1 MNKEEMI
8 AMDACPETVTI
19 FISQRMN
26 GKTDAAISTYRHRVM
41 ECLSKKFDG
50 CVSFSL
56 PLEPLAYSPVYM
68 LGESLQQLDNC
79 DLAAFPEDWH
89 EARGCAIEWLVCEKY
104 GIPTILMNK
113 TGDKILTELTAE
125 DVVKKARGDDATFC
139 PEHFS
144 SNRSIHNCR
153 LCISNGLII

>member
-26 GKTDAAISTYRHRVM
+26 GKTDEEIKDYRQRVM
-41 ECLSKKFDG
+41 DVLSKKFDG

-56 PLEPLAYSPVYM
+56 LLEPLAYSPVYM
-68 LGESLQQLDNC
+68 LGESIMQLDNC
-79 DLAAFPEDWH
+79 KLAVFPEDWH
-89 EARGCAIEWLVCEKY
+89 EARGCTIEHLVCEKY

-113 TGDKILTELTAE
+113 TGDKILTERTDE
-125 DVVKKARGDDATFC
+125 DVIKKLYKKAIESFRKF
-139 PEHFS
+139 
-144 SNRSIHNCR
+144 
-153 LCISNGLII
+153 

>member
-1 MNKEEMI
+1 
-8 AMDACPETVTI
+8 MDTCAENTKKTVTI

-113 TGDKILTELTAE
+113 TGDRILTEFTDE
-125 DVVKKARGDDATFC
+125 DVIKKLYKKAIESFRKF
-139 PEHFS
+139 
-144 SNRSIHNCR
+144 
-153 LCISNGLII
+153 